1 MNGQNSSLGELMN
14 PMQPQGR
21 VPSMPQQSMISPNA
35 SKQPAGV
42 PQAPQAPQMPAA
54 PAPAMMPQQG
64 PSIIDLMMQRI
75 LAGAGQGSMAIP
87 GVAPDTTQIAPGL
100 QTAPVR
106 GTTPT
111 IGGR

>member
-35 SKQPAGV
+35 PKQPQQPAQ
-42 PQAPQAPQMPAA
+42 PMPMQPAHM

-64 PSIIDLMMQRI
+64 PSIVDLMMQR
-75 LAGAGQGSMAIP
+75 LAASGGQGSMGVP
-87 GVAPDTTQIAPGL
+87 GTPMQGTSVAPGL

-111 IGGR
+111 VGGR

>member
-1 MNGQNSSLGELMN
+1 MPQDGMAQLGQLMN
-14 PMQPQGR
+14 PMVPQSRNPVAPQTSMVAPNAPKQPQQQPG
-21 VPSMPQQSMISPNA
+21 MPTA
-35 SKQPAGV
+35 A
-42 PQAPQAPQMPAA
+42 MP
-54 PAPAMMPQQG
+54 PPPAMMPQQG
-64 PSIIDLMMQRI
+64 PSIVDLMMQRI

-87 GVAPDTTQIAPGL
+87 GATPQATQIQPGL